1 MNYSCRIKVLAS
13 IIGNSVKAEAVS
25 ATVSTA
31 IIKISHCF
39 VGNGKVLYSY
49 YIFHIIALYK
59 PGDRPLFE
67 RITTLRKL
75 GGYTAN
81 T

>member
-1 MNYSCRIKVLAS
+1 MKYSCRIKVLVS
-13 IIGNSVKAEAVS
+13 IIGNTVKNRS
-25 ATVSTA
+25 CFRNC
-31 IIKISHCF
+31 KYSHYKDLPLSQRRWE
-39 VGNGKVLYSY
+39 GPLY
-49 YIFHIIALYK
+49 HIRSCDELYK

-67 RITTLRKL
+67 RIKTSRKL